1 MGSFGDSI
9 GLALWNLTGIA
20 VKNTRFDRLIGTT
33 LNIYIS
39 KNI

>member
-20 VKNTRFDRLIGTT
+20 VKNTRFGWLICTT
-33 LNIYIS
+33 LNIYIN
-39 KNI
+39 KDI